1 MSTAIIERT
10 SFTVGEQAT
19 LEKTFTQA
27 DVEAFSRISSDMN
40 PIHVDE
46 AYAKTT
52 RFGARIVHGSLVASM
67 ISAVLGTRL
76 PGPGAIYAKQ
86 SFKFRAP
93 VYPGDHLKAV
103 VAVTAW
109 DAAKGRITL
118 STEVLKGEVAVL
130 TGEAD
135 LVMSSFLK

>member
-1 MSTAIIERT
+1 MSTAIVERT

-27 DVEAFSRISSDMN
+27 DVEAFSRISGDVN
-40 PIHVDE
+40 PIHLDE

-52 RFGARIVHGSLVASM
+52 RFGARIVHGSLVTSM

-103 VAVTAW
+103 VTVTAW

-118 STEVLKGEVAVL
+118 STEVLKGDVPVI

-135 LVMSSFLK
+135 LSISALLK

>member
-10 SFTVGEQAT
+10 SFTVGEQAF
-19 LEKTFTQA
+19 LERTFTQA
-27 DVEAFSRISSDMN
+27 DVEAFSQLSGDVN
-40 PIHVDE
+40 PVHLDA

-52 RFGARIVHGSLVASM
+52 RFAARIVHGALVTSL
-67 ISAVLGTRL
+67 ISAVLGTKL

-93 VYPGDHLKAV
+93 VYPGDKLKAV
-103 VAVTAW
+103 VTVTAW
-109 DAAKGRITL
+109 DATKGRITL
-118 STEVLKGEVAVL
+118 STEVLKGEVAAV

-135 LVMSSFLK
+135 LAISSLLK

>member
-1 MSTAIIERT
+1 MSTAIVERT
-10 SFTVGEQAT
+10 TFTVGEQAA

-27 DVEAFSRISSDMN
+27 DVEAFSRLSGDVN
-40 PIHVDE
+40 PVHLDE

-52 RFGARIVHGSLVASM
+52 RFGARIVHGSLVSSL
-67 ISAVLGTRL
+67 ISALFGTKL
-76 PGPGAIYAKQ
+76 PGPGCIYAKQ

-103 VAVTAW
+103 VTVTAW
-109 DAAKGRITL
+109 DSVKGRITL
-118 STEVLKGEVAVL
+118 NTEVLKGEVAVV
-130 TGEAD
+130 TGEAE